1 MATKMIKCKHCGQE
15 IAASAKTCPHC
26 GGKNK
31 KPFYKRWWFW
41 VLVVL
46 VLLIAAGG
54 SGGNK
59 NSDSK
64 KVGEVASTTETN
76 TETATTTTE
85 SANTEAKATETQAP
99 AKTEYYVGDIL
110 EDGNM
115 RIVFVSSGDYSED
128 NQFLQPKDGNKLIFT
143 RFEFENISTSSDAT
157 ISFYSF
163 ECYADGYACDMHY
176 NNDESLSASLSPGRT
191 TSGNLIFEVPT
202 DAQQIEIE
210 YTTNMFTSDKIKFI
224 YEGEKDSGYTPKTN
238 TAASAD
244 AYKVGDVVESSKMNV
259 TYVSCEKDT
268 SYSQF
273 SEPKAGY
280 HYVTCTFEF
289 ENVGDSDQAVS
300 FYSFACY
307 ADGVSCEQGYWRDDA
322 ISATLS
328 AGRKTKGTVTF
339 LVPDNATTVEVEYIA
354 NFWTSN
360 RVVFTVTE

>member
-1 MATKMIKCKHCGQE
+1 MAKMINCKHCGHE
-15 IAASAKTCPHC
+15 LAASAKICPNC

-31 KPFYKRWWFW
+31 KPLYKKWWFW
-41 VLVVL
+41 VIVVL
-46 VLLIAAGG
+46 VLLIVVAGG
-54 SGGNK
+54 GGK
-59 NSDSK
+59 DSNSDSK
-64 KVGEVASTTETN
+64 KVGEVAGAGETTSESTIAV
-76 TETATTTTE
+76 TETANNE
-85 SANTEAKATETQAP
+85 EKAVEVKEE

-128 NQFLQPKDGNKLIFT
+128 NQFLQPKDGNKFIFVK
-143 RFEFENISTSSDAT
+143 FEFENISDKSDSSV
-157 ISFYSF
+157 SFYSF

-176 NNDESLSASLSPGRT
+176 ANDEALSASLSPGRT
-191 TSGNLIFEVPT
+191 TSGSLIFEVPA

-210 YTTNMFTSDKIKFI
+210 YTTNMFTSKKIKFI
-224 YEGEKDSGYTPKTN
+224 YEGEKDSGYTPKVN
-238 TAASAD
+238 TAATAD
-244 AYKVGDVVESSKMNV
+244 AYSVGNTVESSKLNI
-259 TYVSCEKDT
+259 TYLSCEKDT

-273 SEPKAGY
+273 SEPKSGY

-289 ENVGDSDQAVS
+289 ENVGDSDQYVS
-300 FYSFACY
+300 MYDFDCY
-307 ADGVSCEQGYWRDDA
+307 ADGANCDQAYWRDDV

-339 LVPDNATTVEVEYIA
+339 MIPDNATTVEVEYVA

>member
-1 MATKMIKCKHCGQE
+1 MAKMIKCKHCGQE

-31 KPFYKRWWFW
+31 KPFYKKWWFW

-46 VLLIAAGG
+46 VLLVAAGSSG
-54 SGGNK
+54 SKNS

-64 KVGEVASTTETN
+64 KVGEVASSTETKTESTSS
-76 TETATTTTE
+76 TETAKTE
-85 SANTEAKATETQAP
+85 EKASESTEP
-99 AKTEYYVGDIL
+99 VKTEYYVGDIL

-115 RIVFVSSGDYSED
+115 RIVYVSSGEYTED
-128 NQFLQPKDGNKLIFT
+128 NQFSQPKDGNKFISV
-143 RFEFENISTSSDAT
+143 RFEFENISDKSDASV
-157 ISFYSF
+157 SFYSF

-176 NNDESLSASLSPGRT
+176 LNDESLSASLSPGRT

-202 DAQQIEIE
+202 DAKEIEIE
-210 YTTNMFTSDKIKFI
+210 YTTNVFTSDKIKFI

-238 TAASAD
+238 TAATAD
-244 AYKVGDVVESSKMNV
+244 AYSVGDIVESSKLNV
-259 TYVSCEKDT
+259 TYLSCEKDT

-289 ENVGDSDQAVS
+289 ENVGDSDQYVS
-300 FYSFACY
+300 MYEFDCY
-307 ADGVSCEQGYWRDDA
+307 ADGVNCDQAYWRDDA

-339 LVPDNATTVEVEYIA
+339 MVPDDATTVEVEYVA

-360 RVVFTVTE
+360 RVVFTVSE

>member
-115 RIVFVSSGDYSED
+115 RIVFVASGD
-128 NQFLQPKDGNKLIFT
+128 L
-143 RFEFENISTSSDAT
+143 
-157 ISFYSF
+157 
-163 ECYADGYACDMHY
+163 
-176 NNDESLSASLSPGRT
+176 
-191 TSGNLIFEVPT
+191 
-202 DAQQIEIE
+202 
-210 YTTNMFTSDKIKFI
+210 
-224 YEGEKDSGYTPKTN
+224 
-238 TAASAD
+238 TA
-244 AYKVGDVVESSKMNV
+244 
-259 TYVSCEKDT
+259 
-268 SYSQF
+268 
-273 SEPKAGY
+273 
-280 HYVTCTFEF
+280 
-289 ENVGDSDQAVS
+289 
-300 FYSFACY
+300 
-307 ADGVSCEQGYWRDDA
+307 
-322 ISATLS
+322 
-328 AGRKTKGTVTF
+328 
-339 LVPDNATTVEVEYIA
+339 
-354 NFWTSN
+354 
-360 RVVFTVTE
+360 